1 MGGEQSRVEGGSG
14 GGGGGSGGSGSGGS
28 TGGRGSDGTAPGARR
43 GSENNRPTSTSPRPS
58 ISSDADL
65 PYISYTVNR
74 PIGDS
79 PKHTSRGLRGLR
91 GSGGGGSPRR
101 SRYHRG
107 PHAHTRPQE
116 VVVVREA
123 TTTTT
128 TVDPE
133 LARLQS
139 IPTFLPIMRGAL
151 TAPSARDPEVLERL
165 DTAALVELCRR
176 YQCHLHLA
184 AATTTQAQDALANK
198 IRDVESSLSTAVT
211 NLTDRQKSYA
221 WYAEKLGHVSEVSH
235 ALSRCHASLNLI
247 LESLDALNTA
257 LPINERLE
265 PFVWTTG

>member
-1 MGGEQSRVEGGSG
+1 MEGGVE
-14 GGGGGSGGSGSGGS
+14 
-28 TGGRGSDGTAPGARR
+28 GARR
-43 GSENNRPTSTSPRPS
+43 GSDNRPTSTSPRPS

-91 GSGGGGSPRR
+91 GGGGSPRR
-101 SRYHRG
+101 SRYPRNT
-107 PHAHTRPQE
+107 HAHTRPQE

-123 TTTTT
+123 ATSTTTL
-128 TVDPE
+128 DPE

-165 DTAALVELCRR
+165 DMGAMIELCRR

-184 AATTTQAQDALANK
+184 ASTTTQTQDAIVTR
-198 IRDVESSLSTAVT
+198 IREVESGLSSAVSSLTE
-211 NLTDRQKSYA
+211 RQKSFA
-221 WYAEKLGHVSEVSH
+221 RYAERLGQVNEISH
-235 ALSRCHASLNLI
+235 ALARCHASLNLI